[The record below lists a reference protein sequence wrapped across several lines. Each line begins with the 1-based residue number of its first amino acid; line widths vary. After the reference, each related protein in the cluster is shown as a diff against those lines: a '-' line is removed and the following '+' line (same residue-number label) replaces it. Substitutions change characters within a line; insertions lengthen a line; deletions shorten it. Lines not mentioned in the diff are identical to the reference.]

1 MSIGQSGTVVEPL
14 QNANLPSGPEGGA
27 ALTRGMKDFDL
38 AALSD
43 ALDARRQELG
53 LTWQE
58 LAIRVTDRPSRGS
71 GRRIAASTFKGMSR
85 RSSVRDTVV
94 LQALRWL
101 GRTPESFVPG
111 LRATPEHALPD
122 DDTGRPALDTR
133 AIYLAMNDRRT
144 GQGLTWREVADELG
158 RGFSPG
164 MLTRLAGGTG
174 IGFPRVMRIFQW
186 LGRPVAEFT
195 RFIPDDDE

>member
-1 MSIGQSGTVVEPL
+1 
-14 QNANLPSGPEGGA
+14 
-27 ALTRGMKDFDL
+27 MKDFDL
-38 AALSD
+38 AALSE
-43 ALDARRQELG
+43 ALDARRRELG

-58 LAIRVTDRPSRGS
+58 LAIQATDRPTRGS
-71 GRRIAASTFKGMSR
+71 GRRIAASTFKGMSQ

-111 LRATPEHALPD
+111 LGETPPHPLPD

-133 AIYLAMNDRRT
+133 AIYLALDARRAR
-144 GQGLTWREVADELG
+144 QGLTWREVAGEIG
-158 RGFSPG
+158 PGFSPG

-195 RFIPDDDE
+195 CFVPDVDE